1 MHKIKLMT
9 DYGSFPLWG
18 YGSLHYNLSP
28 KDLPLSEELKQA
40 LLEWAEVYDNTIDM
54 DDPCSAG
61 FQIKEEEERFEK
73 RGLELWEW
81 LQHELGEDYLV
92 EYFSQ
97 TKNRTLDS

>member
-1 MHKIKLMT
+1 
-9 DYGSFPLWG
+9 
-18 YGSLHYNLSP
+18 
-28 KDLPLSEELKQA
+28 
-40 LLEWAEVYDNTIDM
+40 M

-61 FQIKEEEERFEK
+61 FQTKEEEERFEK